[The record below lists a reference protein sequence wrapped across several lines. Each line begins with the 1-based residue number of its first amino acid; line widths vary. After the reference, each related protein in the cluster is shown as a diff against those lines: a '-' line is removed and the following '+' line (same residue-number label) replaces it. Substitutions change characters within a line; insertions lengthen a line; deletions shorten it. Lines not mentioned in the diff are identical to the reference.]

1 MLGRA
6 RNCALM
12 GRGRT
17 RVLDAVV
24 RTVAAKR
31 SAAATWH
38 AAPER
43 HRRVA
48 APQTSPRRSFSTD
61 DGAGGLFAKTDVH
74 QMIRETARTF
84 AEEQVDPQAL

>member
-12 GRGRT
+12 GRSRT
-17 RVLDAVV
+17 RGLDAVV

-31 SAAATWH
+31 SAAATW
-38 AAPER
+38 ATPER

-61 DGAGGLFAKTDVH
+61 DGGGGLFAKTDVH
-74 QMIRETARTF
+74 QMIRETARAF
-84 AEEQVDPQAL
+84 A